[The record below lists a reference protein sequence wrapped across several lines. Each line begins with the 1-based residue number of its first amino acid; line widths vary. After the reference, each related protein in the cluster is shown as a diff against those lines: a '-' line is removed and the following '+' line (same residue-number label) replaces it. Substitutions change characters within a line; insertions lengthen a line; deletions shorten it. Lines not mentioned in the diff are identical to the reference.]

1 MTAVYTSVTS
11 ISRELNGFLCRP
23 VAFVAA
29 GRQMSLFS
37 YAEKPR
43 ASSPGSFIT
52 LYIKM
57 TKNINVQEIIA
68 GLIREEIASLE
79 PGLSVEE
86 IIFEFPK
93 DSRFGDLSVNT
104 AMQLS
109 KKLRKPPMQIAG
121 RLAESIKRRAAA
133 SSAGD
138 LIGDVRAEGAGFINF
153 YLSPEYFRG
162 RLQLILEKGREV
174 FRSQSGAGKRVL
186 IEFVS
191 ANPTGSLSVAHA
203 RQAAVGDALANVF
216 FMLGYEVSREYY
228 LNDEGNQINILGRSI
243 ELRLKEINGEKIDFP
258 ADYYQGDYICDIARE
273 IKDKD
278 LRIDDYGRFGAEHIL
293 EIIRGELDDFG
304 VKFDCWYSQKD
315 NCNEARI
322 KEALAD
328 LRSRGY
334 IYDEGGAVWFKSTAF
349 GDDKDRVVVKSDG
362 AYTYLAPDI
371 AYHQDKYK
379 RGYNL
384 LVNLWGPDHHGYISR
399 LKASVAA
406 SGHDPETLCVV
417 IVQLATIFRNG
428 QPVQMSTRK
437 GQYIT
442 LREVLTEVGA
452 DAARFFFI
460 MRRTASHL
468 DFDLETAKKQTSENP
483 VYYIQYAY
491 ARICG
496 ILKQAGAGA
505 SLDTGHLEL
514 LREKEELDLVKKLCQ
529 LNYVLEVCA
538 LNRDPYLLTV
548 YLQETAEAFHRFYDR
563 QRVLG
568 QEFKLLSAR
577 LCLLQAAGTVL
588 ALGLELLGISHP
600 EKM

>member
-1 MTAVYTSVTS
+1 MDKNAD
-11 ISRELNGFLCRP
+11 
-23 VAFVAA
+23 
-29 GRQMSLFS
+29 
-37 YAEKPR
+37 
-43 ASSPGSFIT
+43 
-52 LYIKM
+52 IK
-57 TKNINVQEIIA
+57 KVLE
-68 GLIREEIASLE
+68 GLLKEEVVSLE
-79 PGLSVEE
+79 PGLEAGEV
-86 IIFEFPK
+86 IFELPK
-93 DSRFGDLSVNT
+93 DGRFGDLAVNT
-104 AMQLS
+104 AMQLC

-121 RLAESIKRRAAA
+121 ALAEGLKRRIAGSAAE
-133 SSAGD
+133 GM
-138 LIGDVRAEGAGFINF
+138 IEDVRAEGAGFVNF
-153 YLSPEYFRG
+153 YFSGEYFRR
-162 RLQLILEKGREV
+162 RLQAILEQGGES
-174 FRSQSGAGKRVL
+174 FRSRRGAGRKVL

-203 RQAAVGDALANVF
+203 RQAAVGDALANI
-216 FMLGYEVSREYY
+216 MRMSGYDAHREYY

-243 ELRLKEINGEKIDFP
+243 ELRLRELNGGKIDFP
-258 ADYYQGDYICDIARE
+258 EDHYQGDYIRDIARQ
-273 IKDKD
+273 IRDKG
-278 LRIDDYGRFGAEHIL
+278 LQVEDYGRFGADHIL
-293 EIIRGELDDFG
+293 EIIRRELDDFG

-315 NCNEARI
+315 NCGEARI
-322 KEALAD
+322 RQALDD
-328 LRSRGY
+328 LRARGY
-334 IYDEGGAVWFKSTAF
+334 IYEDGGAVWFKSTAF

-379 RGYNL
+379 RGYEL

-442 LREVLTEVGA
+442 LREVLTEVGS
-452 DAARFFFI
+452 DAARFFFV
-460 MRRTASHL
+460 MRRTSSHL
-468 DFDLETAKKQTSENP
+468 DFDLEVAKKQTSENP

-496 ILKQAGAGA
+496 ILKQAGAAEPGN
-505 SLDTGHLEL
+505 LEL

-529 LNYVLEVCA
+529 LDYVLEVCV
-538 LNRDPYLLTV
+538 LSRDPYLLTV

-563 QRVLG
+563 HRVLG
-568 QEFKLLSAR
+568 QESGLLSAR
-577 LCLLQAAGTVL
+577 VALLRAAGVVL